1 MKKDLLITNCL
12 LLADTAAKTPGGP
25 GFIAVAGGRIMQTGS
40 MADCPEANGGT
51 VLDAAG
57 QLAMP
62 GLVNGHCH
70 MPMTLLRGL
79 ADDLDL
85 HTWLHAHIFPA
96 EARLVTPEM
105 VYWCSQLAAVEMLL
119 SGTTTVA
126 DGYFLEDE
134 VARACVEVGLR
145 CVAAQAVIDF
155 PAPGVP
161 EPDRNIEVAQEFV
174 ERWQGRHP
182 LIRPA
187 IFAHAPYT
195 CSNATLLRAKELA
208 QSQRVPL
215 FIHVAETAG
224 EQALIAQ
231 PQGTTPLAHLHGL
244 GVLDRETVCVHG
256 VWLNEADIELLA
268 ASRAGLITCP
278 QSNAKL
284 ASGRAPLVAMVER
297 GVRLGIGTDGAASGN
312 SLDLFREMGFA
323 ARLHKIQP
331 GRATAIPA
339 RTVLAL
345 ATSGGAEVVGLET
358 GLGVLQVGA
367 PADIILVDHRQ
378 PHLQPWHDGSVLVY
392 SECGTDVRTVIV
404 NGQVVVRDRV
414 VLTVD
419 VGEVQ
424 AQVRRLARAGGLLG
438 AVASPG

>member
-12 LLADTAAKTPGGP
+12 LLADAAAKTPSGP
-25 GFIAVAGGRIMQTGS
+25 GFIAVAGGRIMQTGA
-40 MADCPEANGGT
+40 MADCPEAHSGT

-126 DGYFLEDE
+126 DGYFFEDE
-134 VARACVEVGLR
+134 VARACVAVGLR

-161 EPDRNIEVAQEFV
+161 EPGRNIQVAQEFV

-195 CSNATLLRAKELA
+195 CSNTTLRRAKELA
-208 QSQRVPL
+208 LSQRVPL

-224 EQALIAQ
+224 EQGLIAE
-231 PQGTTPLAHLHGL
+231 PQGPTPLAHLHNLGL
-244 GVLDRETVCVHG
+244 LDRDTVCVHG
-256 VWLNEADIELLA
+256 VWLSEEDIDLLA
-268 ASRAGLITCP
+268 ASGAGLITCP

-284 ASGRAPLVAMVER
+284 ASGRAPLAALVER
-297 GVRLGIGTDGAASGN
+297 GLRLGIGTDGAASGN

-323 ARLHKIQP
+323 ARLHKVQP
-331 GRATAIPA
+331 NRATAIPA
-339 RTVLAL
+339 RTVLSL
-345 ATSGGAEVVGLET
+345 ATKGGAAV
-358 GLGVLQVGA
+358 LGMEKGSGTLQAGA
-367 PADIILVDHRQ
+367 AADILLIDQRQ
-378 PHLQPWHDGSVLVY
+378 PHLQPWQDASTLVY
-392 SECGTDVRTVIV
+392 SDCGADVRTVIV
-404 NGQVVVRDRV
+404 NGQVVVRERV
-414 VLTVD
+414 VCSVD
-419 VGEVQ
+419 VAEVL
-424 AQVRRLARAGGLLG
+424 ARVRHLARAGGLMG
-438 AVASPG
+438 

>member
-12 LLADTAAKTPGGP
+12 LLADAAAKTPSGP
-25 GFIAVAGGRIMQTGS
+25 GFIAVAGGRIMQTGA
-40 MADCPEANGGT
+40 MADCPEAHSGT

-126 DGYFLEDE
+126 DGYFFEDE
-134 VARACVEVGLR
+134 VARACVTVGLR

-161 EPDRNIEVAQEFV
+161 EPGRNIEVAQEFV

-195 CSNATLLRAKELA
+195 CSNTTLRRAKELA
-208 QSQRVPL
+208 LSQGVPL

-224 EQALIAQ
+224 EQGLIAE
-231 PQGTTPLAHLHGL
+231 PQGPTPLVHLYNLGL
-244 GVLDRETVCVHG
+244 LDRDTVCVHG
-256 VWLNEADIELLA
+256 VWLSEADIDLLA
-268 ASRAGLITCP
+268 ASGAGLITCP

-284 ASGRAPLVAMVER
+284 ASGRAPLAAMVER
-297 GVRLGIGTDGAASGN
+297 GLRLGIGTDGAASGN

-323 ARLHKIQP
+323 ARLHKVQP
-331 GRATAIPA
+331 NRATAMPA
-339 RTVLAL
+339 RTVLSL
-345 ATSGGAEVVGLET
+345 ATKGGAAV
-358 GLGVLQVGA
+358 LGMEKGSGTLQAGA
-367 PADIILVDHRQ
+367 AADILLIDQRQ
-378 PHLQPWHDGSVLVY
+378 PHLQPWQDASTLVY
-392 SECGTDVRTVIV
+392 SDCGADVRTVIV
-404 NGQVVVRDRV
+404 NGQIVVRERV
-414 VLTVD
+414 VCSVD
-419 VGEVQ
+419 VAEVL
-424 AQVRRLARAGGLLG
+424 ARVRHLARAGGLMG
-438 AVASPG
+438 

>member
-12 LLADTAAKTPGGP
+12 LLADAAAKTPSGP
-25 GFIAVAGGRIMQTGS
+25 GFIAVAGGRIMQTGA
-40 MADCPEANGGT
+40 MADCPEAHSGT

-126 DGYFLEDE
+126 DGYFYEDA
-134 VARACVEVGLR
+134 VARACVAVGLR

-161 EPDRNIEVAQEFV
+161 EPSRNIEVVRDFV

-182 LIRPA
+182 LVKPA

-195 CSNATLLRAKELA
+195 CSNTTLCRAKELA
-208 QSQRVPL
+208 RSQRVPL

-231 PQGTTPLAHLHGL
+231 PQGPTPLAHLHNLGL
-244 GVLDRETVCVHG
+244 LDRETVCVHG
-256 VWLNEADIELLA
+256 VWQSDADIDLLA
-268 ASRAGLITCP
+268 ASGASLISCP

-284 ASGRAPLVAMVER
+284 ASGRAPLAAMVER
-297 GVRLGIGTDGAASGN
+297 GVRLGLGTDGAASAN
-312 SLDLFREMGFA
+312 SLDLFREMGFT
-323 ARLHKIQP
+323 ARLHKVQP
-331 GRATAIPA
+331 GGATAMPA

-345 ATSGGAEVVGLET
+345 ATSGGAEALGFDT
-358 GLGVLQVGA
+358 GLAALQSGA
-367 PADIILVDHRQ
+367 PADIILVDHQQ
-378 PHLQPWHDGSVLVY
+378 PHLQPWHDASVLVY
-392 SECGTDVRTVIV
+392 SDCGGDVRTVIV
-404 NGQVVVRDRV
+404 NGQVVVRERV
-414 VLTVD
+414 VCSVD
-419 VGEVQ
+419 VSEVL
-424 AQVRRLARAGGLLG
+424 ARVRHLARAGGLMG
-438 AVASPG
+438 

>member
-1 MKKDLLITNCL
+1 MKNDLLITNCL
-12 LLADTAAKTPGGP
+12 LLADAATQTPRAP
-25 GFIAVAGGRIMQTGS
+25 SFIAIADGHIVQTGA
-40 MADCPEANGGT
+40 MADCPLPDSGT

-105 VYWCSQLAAVEMLL
+105 VYWCSQLAAIEMLL

-126 DGYFLEDE
+126 DGYFYEDA
-134 VARACVEVGLR
+134 VAQACIKVGLR

-161 EPDRNIEVAQEFV
+161 EPSRNIEVAQQFV
-174 ERWQGRHP
+174 EHWQGRHP

-195 CSNATLLRAKELA
+195 CGNTTLRRAKELA
-208 QSQRVPL
+208 RSQGVPL

-224 EQALIAQ
+224 EQALITE
-231 PQGTTPLAHLHGL
+231 PQGPTPLAHLHNLGL
-244 GVLDRETVCVHG
+244 LDRHTVCVHG
-256 VWLNEADIELLA
+256 VWLSEADIDLLA
-268 ASRAGLITCP
+268 ASSASLISCP

-284 ASGRAPLVAMVER
+284 ASGRAPLPAMVER
-297 GVRLGIGTDGAASGN
+297 GVRLGVGTDGAASGN

-323 ARLHKIQP
+323 ACLHKLP
-331 GRATAIPA
+331 SGDATAMPA

-345 ATSGGAEVVGLET
+345 ATARGAEALGLAT
-358 GLGVLQVGA
+358 GLGTLQIGA

-378 PHLQPWHDGSVLVY
+378 PHLQPWHDASVLVY
-392 SECGTDVRTVIV
+392 SDCGADVRTVIV
-404 NGQVVVRDRV
+404 HGQVVVQDRG
-414 VLTVD
+414 VLSVD
-419 VGEVQ
+419 VAEVL
-424 AQVRRLARAGGLLG
+424 AQVQRLAREGGLM
-438 AVASPG
+438 V